1 MQDYLNKCRQ
11 ILWQHW
17 ILIDNKN
24 LSTDKS
30 RSEVLHMMLQE
41 NLGVIKK
48 SSKVVVVVENLYIY
62 YQAVYWLVG

>member
-48 SSKVVVVVENLYIY
+48 SSKAVVVVENLYIY
-62 YQAVYWLVG
+62 YQTVYLLVG

>member
-62 YQAVYWLVG
+62 YQTVYLLVG